1 MRTGRLVV
9 AITGASGTIYAARFL
24 RMAVP
29 AFDEIFLAY
38 SHQALQVAE
47 LELGLPGFAADPD
60 PARLAGL
67 PCPNVRVMDPRSY
80 FHPPASGSFTHDGMV
95 IIPCSMGTAG
105 RIAAGISDNLVARA
119 ADVCLKERR
128 PLVLVVRETPLSL
141 IHLRNLTALT
151 EAGAVVMPASPSFYN
166 KPEGMDDLA
175 DTVAARAMHQVGF
188 TPTVVPPWQ
197 YETP

>member
-9 AITGASGTIYAARFL
+9 AITGASGTIYAARLL

-29 AFDEIFLAY
+29 AFDEIFLTY
-38 SHQALQVAE
+38 SRQALQVAE
-47 LELGLPGFAADPD
+47 LELDLPGFAADPD
-60 PARLAGL
+60 PARLADM
-67 PCPNVRVMDPRSY
+67 PCPNVRVMDPHSY
-80 FHPPASGSFTHDGMV
+80 FQPPASGSFTHDGMV

-105 RIAAGISDNLVARA
+105 RIAAGVSDNLVARA

-151 EAGAVVMPASPSFYN
+151 EAGAVVLPASPTFYG
-166 KPEGMDDLA
+166 KPTGIDAMA
-175 DTVAARAMHQVGF
+175 DTVAARALHQVGL
-188 TPTVVPPWQ
+188 TPAVVPPWQ
-197 YETP
+197 YKAP